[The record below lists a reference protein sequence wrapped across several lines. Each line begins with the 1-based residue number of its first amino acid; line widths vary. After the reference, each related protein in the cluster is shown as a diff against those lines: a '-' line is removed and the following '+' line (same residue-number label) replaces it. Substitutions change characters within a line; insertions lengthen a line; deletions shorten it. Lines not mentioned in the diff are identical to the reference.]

1 MKLSFVIPAKDEQGS
16 VEPLYQE
23 ISKETIKITKDF
35 EIIFIDDG
43 SKDQTFEILSKL
55 AKKDERVKVIK
66 FRGNWGKAA
75 ALQTGFN
82 HASGDII
89 FTMDA
94 DLQDNPS
101 EIPNFV
107 SKLEEGYDLVSGW
120 KKHRHDPW
128 HKVIP
133 SRILNWLTGKFTGV
147 WLHDIN
153 CGFKAYRRVVVAD
166 LNLYGELFRF
176 IPIFAAKLNYKV
188 TEIVVEH
195 RERKHGKSKFGFGR
209 NIKGFLDLITII
221 FLTGYVRRPGHF
233 FGFLGLVFS
242 TFGFLIG
249 LYITF
254 LKLSLGN
261 IGGRSPLLF
270 LGILLMVIG
279 IQLLTTG
286 LLAEMLLFSRQKQ
299 DYKQAVD
306 KTIGLKG

>member
-1 MKLSFVIPAKDEQGS
+1 MKLSFVIPAKDEEDS
-16 VEPLYQE
+16 VESLYQE
-23 ISKETIKITKDF
+23 ISKEAEKITKQF

-43 SKDQTFEILSKL
+43 SRDKTFEILKKL
-55 AKKDERVKVIK
+55 AEKDKNLKVVK

-82 HASGDII
+82 LATGDII

-94 DLQDNPS
+94 DLQDNPT
-101 EIPNFV
+101 EIPNFIR
-107 SKLEEGYDLVSGW
+107 KLEEGYDLVSGW
-120 KKHRHDPW
+120 KRERHDPW

-133 SRILNWLTGKFTGV
+133 SRILNWMTGKFTGV

-153 CGFKAYRRVVVAD
+153 CGYKAYRREVVQD

-188 TEIVVEH
+188 TEIPIEH
-195 RERKHGKSKFGFGR
+195 RERKYGKSKFGFER

-233 FGFLGLVFS
+233 FGFLGLASF
-242 TFGFLIG
+242 FLGFLIG
-249 LYITF
+249 IYITF
-254 LKLSLGN
+254 LKLTLGN

-286 LLAEMLLFSRQKQ
+286 LLAELMLYSRQKQ
-299 DYKQAVD
+299 DYKQAID
-306 KTIGLKG
+306 KQIGF